1 MLSPAAPPV
10 LHPSAQQ
17 QSFPAAQWAP
27 GGSTSE
33 LSAALFGTTKAML
46 CDMQGYDHPEAVVE
60 VWLRCLVAG
69 QYFSDRLLLT
79 IQSVEYHMDFWKARL
94 QRGNNTIFLAIKRG
108 PKKFGQAM
116 AELARRALGHPA
128 RVSMQPTS
136 RIEQRVRRHHSLV
149 S

>member
-1 MLSPAAPPV
+1 
-10 LHPSAQQ
+10 
-17 QSFPAAQWAP
+17 
-27 GGSTSE
+27 
-33 LSAALFGTTKAML
+33 ML